1 MNEPNSDSNCTN
13 VKLDNGKVLCAV
25 CVSVGKKP
33 GSRDILLMM
42 RDDAESGP
50 KGKTFSARSVTE
62 MLNILSNWKI
72 PFDERK
78 RVHDFVTERL
88 RLMEQKSLE

>member
-1 MNEPNSDSNCTN
+1 VKNSE
-13 VKLDNGKVLCAV
+13 GKIIAAV
-25 CVSVGKKP
+25 CVSIGKKS

-42 RDDAESGP
+42 RDDADVGP

-62 MLNILSNWKI
+62 MLNILSNWNV

-88 RLMEQKSLE
+88 RLLELKG

>member
-1 MNEPNSDSNCTN
+1 MSDSGSGSNCTDVSN
-13 VKLDNGKVLCAV
+13 GSGKVLCAV

-33 GSRDILLMM
+33 SSRDILLMM
-42 RDDAESGP
+42 RDDADVGP

-62 MLNILSNWKI
+62 MLNILSNWKV

-88 RLMEQKSLE
+88 RLMEQKS

>member
-1 MNEPNSDSNCTN
+1 MTESESNSNCTN
-13 VKLDNGKVLCAV
+13 VKNGEGKVLCAV
-25 CVSVGKKP
+25 CVSAGKKP

-42 RDDAESGP
+42 RDDADFGP

-62 MLNILSNWKI
+62 MLNILSNWKV

-88 RLMEQKSLE
+88 RLMEQKS

>member
-1 MNEPNSDSNCTN
+1 MNASYSGSNCTD
-13 VKLDNGKVLCAV
+13 VKNGDGKILGAV

-33 GSRDILLMM
+33 ESRDILLMM
-42 RDDAESGP
+42 RDDVDVGP

-62 MLNILSNWKI
+62 MLNILSNWKV

-88 RLMEQKSLE
+88 RLMEQPRT

>member
-1 MNEPNSDSNCTN
+1 MSESDGGSNCTN
-13 VKLDNGKVLCAV
+13 VKNIDGKVLCAV

-42 RDDAESGP
+42 RDDAEFGP
-50 KGKTFSARSVTE
+50 RGKTFSARSVTE
-62 MLNILSNWKI
+62 MLNILSNWKV

-88 RLMEQKSLE
+88 KVMEQKT

>member
-1 MNEPNSDSNCTN
+1 MSESGNSSNCTDVIN
-13 VKLDNGKVLCAV
+13 SSGKILGAV
-25 CVSVGKKP
+25 CVSVGKKL

-42 RDDAESGP
+42 RDDADIGP

-62 MLNILSNWKI
+62 MLNILSNWKV

-88 RLMEQKSLE
+88 RMMEQKS